1 MSEAAANTVGAV
13 EAGKLLIQ
21 SATVGECIADAAK
34 QKHLQELLAAGHFP
48 VFKGFAKAEEFKPLM
63 RHLHQIMISQ
73 FEDPV
78 PIREGARNYMKLSFS
93 DARAPIPV
101 WVVSWTFFSWNRD
114 LFSMYRRYGDVFRLR
129 NLMNGFPAEMCLSR
143 RVDNGFAA
151 RLAVYFY
158 PAGKGYLA
166 THIDP
171 DGYPYSSTATLVM
184 NKRGRDFKTGG
195 FYVLRGKEKHF
206 IEDELEPG
214 DLYFCHPKCLHGVE
228 TIDAESEYDP
238 MGSAGRW
245 NMVFPAS
252 EIQSDGQIHRR
263 DRAVS

>member
-1 MSEAAANTVGAV
+1 MSEAAMNTSAAV
-13 EAGKLLIQ
+13 EAGELVIQ
-21 SATVGECIADAAK
+21 SATVSECIADAAK
-34 QKHLQELLAAGHFP
+34 QKHLQEILAAGDFP
-48 VFKGFAKAEEFKPLM
+48 VFKGFAKEEEFKPLV
-63 RHLHQIMISQ
+63 RHLHQIMISS

-78 PIREGARNYMKLSFS
+78 PIRDRARNYMNLSFG
-93 DARAPIPV
+93 DGRAPIPV

-114 LFSMYRRYGDVFRLR
+114 LFSMYGRYGDVYRLR
-129 NLMNGFPAEMCLSR
+129 NLMSGLPAEMFISR
-143 RVDNGFAA
+143 RIDNGFAA

-158 PAGKGYLA
+158 PTGKGFLG

-171 DGYPYSSTATLVM
+171 VGYPYSCTATMVM

-195 FYVLRGKEKHF
+195 FYVLRGKEKRF

-214 DLYFCHPKCLHGVE
+214 DLYFCNPACLHGVE
-228 TIDAESEYDP
+228 IIDSDSEYDP
-238 MGSAGRW
+238 MGSVGRW

-252 EIQSDGQIHRR
+252 EIQSDGQIYRR